1 MALLKCPEC
10 NSDVSEYANTC
21 PNCGCPI
28 DIIKS
33 KQPISKIE
41 GHLYSLINGEEK
53 DVTYFVEKTLNKTWI
68 NDIIGFKRKM
78 YDELNLH
85 DMLDF
90 IVAIEK
96 CSGAPKEYNAEKA
109 SEYKKRREQIQA
121 SLPKCP
127 TCHSTNIKKIG
138 TGERV
143 ASVVG
148 LGILSKKINK
158 TWKCC
163 NCGYTW

>member
-1 MALLKCPEC
+1 MSLLKCPEC
-10 NSDVSEYANTC
+10 NNSVSEYAEKC
-21 PNCGCPI
+21 PTCGCPMTV
-28 DIIKS
+28 IKNFYN
-33 KQPISKIE
+33 KNN
-41 GHLYSLINGEEK
+41 GHIFSIINGEEK
-53 DVTYFVEKTLNKTWI
+53 DVTYFVNQALSDNYKNNMIE
-68 NDIIGFKRKM
+68 FKNKM
-78 YDELNLH
+78 YNELDIYDVQQFVN
-85 DMLDF
+85 
-90 IVAIEK
+90 AIKK
-96 CSGAPKEYNAEKA
+96 CNGAPKIYNHEKA
-109 SEYKKRREQIQA
+109 SVLRNKGKIAQA
-121 SLPKCP
+121 SLPHCP

>member
-1 MALLKCPEC
+1 MSLLKCPEC
-10 NSDVSEYANTC
+10 GKEISEYADKC
-21 PNCGCPI
+21 SNCGCPVEI
-28 DIIKS
+28 SKHDRYTVTLTNGGKSKIKVISKLRELLKLDLAQAKDIVDNCKIIKS
-33 KQPISKIE
+33 NISLQEAEYIKKEVEVLGGQVEITP
-41 GHLYSLINGEEK
+41 YTKVQDTQIN
-53 DVTYFVEKTLNKTWI
+53 
-68 NDIIGFKRKM
+68 M
-78 YDELNLH
+78 
-85 DMLDF
+85 
-90 IVAIEK
+90 
-96 CSGAPKEYNAEKA
+96 
-109 SEYKKRREQIQA
+109 

>member
-1 MALLKCPEC
+1 MSLLKCPEC
-10 NSDVSEYANTC
+10 NNSVSEYAEKC
-21 PNCGCPI
+21 PVCGCPI
-28 DIIKS
+28 NIIKKNYDINSIKYNVKIKAYPNNNKIEIVSKVMKITSFKIAQAKDIVDNYKIIKYNITFQEAEHIKEEIGAFGGEVDIIPYTK
-33 KQPISKIE
+33 
-41 GHLYSLINGEEK
+41 
-53 DVTYFVEKTLNKTWI
+53 
-68 NDIIGFKRKM
+68 
-78 YDELNLH
+78 
-85 DMLDF
+85 
-90 IVAIEK
+90 
-96 CSGAPKEYNAEKA
+96 
-109 SEYKKRREQIQA
+109 EQI

>member
-53 DVTYFVEKTLNKTWI
+53 DVTYFVEKILDNSYKYDLFDFKCKIWKEL
-68 NDIIGFKRKM
+68 DI
-78 YDELNLH
+78 
-85 DMLDF
+85 DMFDF
-90 IVAIEK
+90 INAVKECK
-96 CSGAPKEYNAEKA
+96 GAPEEFNGEKK
-109 SEYKKRREQIQA
+109 SEYFARVKQIQA

>member
-1 MALLKCPEC
+1 MSLLKCPEC
-10 NSDVSEYANTC
+10 NHDVSEYAEVC

-28 DIIKS
+28 DIIKN
-33 KQPISKIE
+33 KQPKIN
-41 GHLYSLINGEEK
+41 GHIYSIVNGEEK
-53 DVTYFVEKTLNKTWI
+53 DITYFVEKVLDESWVYNIPEFKSKIWKELDILSIPTVVNAIKENNGSPKVI
-68 NDIIGFKRKM
+68 NG
-78 YDELNLH
+78 
-85 DMLDF
+85 
-90 IVAIEK
+90 
-96 CSGAPKEYNAEKA
+96 EKA

-148 LGILSKKINK
+148 LGLLSKKINK

>member
-1 MALLKCPEC
+1 MSLIKCIEC
-10 NSDVSEYANTC
+10 GKEISEYADKC
-21 PNCGCPI
+21 PNCGCPVEI
-28 DIIKS
+28 SKHDRYTVTLTNGGKSKIKVISKLRELLKLDLAQAKDIVDNCKIIKS
-33 KQPISKIE
+33 NISLQEAEFIKKEIKALGGQVE
-41 GHLYSLINGEEK
+41 ITPYTKVQDTQIN
-53 DVTYFVEKTLNKTWI
+53 I
-68 NDIIGFKRKM
+68 
-78 YDELNLH
+78 
-85 DMLDF
+85 
-90 IVAIEK
+90 
-96 CSGAPKEYNAEKA
+96 
-109 SEYKKRREQIQA
+109 

-148 LGILSKKINK
+148 LGLLSKKINK

>member
-1 MALLKCPEC
+1 MSLIKCIEC
-10 NSDVSEYANTC
+10 GKEISEYADKC
-21 PNCGCPI
+21 PNCGCPVEI
-28 DIIKS
+28 SKHDKYTVTLTNGGKSKIKVISKLRELLKLDLSQAKNIVDNCKIIKS
-33 KQPISKIE
+33 NISLQEAEYIKKE
-41 GHLYSLINGEEK
+41 VESLGGQAEITPYTKVQDTQIN
-53 DVTYFVEKTLNKTWI
+53 
-68 NDIIGFKRKM
+68 M
-78 YDELNLH
+78 
-85 DMLDF
+85 
-90 IVAIEK
+90 
-96 CSGAPKEYNAEKA
+96 
-109 SEYKKRREQIQA
+109 

-148 LGILSKKINK
+148 LGLLSKKINK

>member
-1 MALLKCPEC
+1 MSLLKCPEC
-10 NSDVSEYANTC
+10 NTDVSEYAEKC
-21 PNCGCPI
+21 PTCGCPI
-28 DIIKS
+28 AIIKNS
-33 KQPISKIE
+33 CNKKN
-41 GHLYSLINGEEK
+41 GHLFSIINGEEK
-53 DVTYFVEKTLNKTWI
+53 DVTYFVNQALNNNYK
-68 NDIIGFKRKM
+68 NNMVEFKNKM
-78 YDELNLH
+78 YDELDIYDVQQFVN
-85 DMLDF
+85 
-90 IVAIEK
+90 AIKK
-96 CSGAPKEYNAEKA
+96 CNGAPKIYNHEKA
-109 SEYKKRREQIQA
+109 SVLKSKGEIAQA